1 MAFTLGAMGSAKTN
15 FYNDAFRRAGYV
27 DEAIEV
33 QKLWSLDPVKETRPQ
48 KVPDE
53 MILKTNF

>member
-1 MAFTLGAMGSAKTN
+1 MVEERKPAMAFTLGAMGSSKTN

-33 QKLWSLDPVKETRPQ
+33 QKLWVDGKRRPR
-48 KVPDE
+48 KSA
-53 MILKTNF
+53 